1 MILKTKTNGEKIL
14 NLVLEKIEKLI
25 TFLRLKLFICYMLNF
40 TSKV

>member
-25 TFLRLKLFICYMLNF
+25 TFLRLKLFKCLYVKLYI
-40 TSKV
+40 